1 MVDFDTGKSG
11 QIDGLFRGRALYS
24 GSRVA
29 GHASPR
35 LATWSVVTVSLPGP
49 GARTCP
55 GAPGHLQ
62 GRPLL
67 STYHSQPLLTHTP
80 FSYKSPSAVPDV

>member
-11 QIDGLFRGRALYS
+11 QIDGLFRGRALYW

-35 LATWSVVTVSLPGP
+35 LATWSVVTVSLPRP

-67 STYHSQPLLTHTP
+67 STP
-80 FSYKSPSAVPDV
+80 FSYYAGYMKLILYCQKRDVAP